1 MDTITINAGQT
12 SGEDKKGKEKIS
24 DSAKAAMATGAAGLA
39 AGLASKSI
47 YDEITDEPE
56 PEPIAENH
64 NELKEERAEVEE
76 TDSLEES
83 IYINPDDVMIEDEPE
98 AELIEDGKVD
108 IELNGEVFDYPFI
121 SEDTPIDDSEDDVP
135 VEPANDDER
144 VLLAENEEI
153 LDVDP
158 ISEDDFIVDAFCQN
172 SEHEVVDSSEM
183 LNYQEGD
190 ILADNN
196 NDFTDYNDFD
206 IQSDIMG

>member
-1 MDTITINAGQT
+1 METITINSDKA
-12 SGEDKKGKEKIS
+12 SGSEKKRKGNSRIT
-24 DSAKAAMATGAAGLA
+24 DTTKAAMATGAAGLA

-64 NELKEERAEVEE
+64 YELKEERAEVEE

-83 IYINPDDVMIEDEPE
+83 IYINPDDIMIEDEPE

-158 ISEDDFIVDAFCQN
+158 ISEDDFIVDTFCQN
-172 SEHEVVDSSEM
+172 
-183 LNYQEGD
+183 
-190 ILADNN
+190 
-196 NDFTDYNDFD
+196 T
-206 IQSDIMG
+206 QSMR